1 MLCFPP
7 AKINIGLYVK
17 ARRPDGFHE
26 IETLFCPVALCDIL
40 EVVVAKTFAF
50 RLSGLPVDGSPD
62 DNLCVK
68 ACRLLQADFYLPP
81 VAVYLHKVIPTGAGL
96 GGGSSDATAMLK
108 LLNAL
113 FSLRLS
119 TEQLRRY
126 AVRIGSDCAF
136 FLHDR
141 PMLAAGRGEIL
152 RELALPRLRR
162 RFIVLLKPPAS
173 ISTAAAYA
181 AVTPRQPSSPAP
193 PPLERLLQQPLDAWK
208 DSVVND
214 FEPAV
219 FARHPSLL
227 ALKQRLYQAGALYAS
242 MSGSGS
248 ALFGLFPDD
257 VAAAAAAAAL
267 PGVLFCGPL
276 QTS

>member
-68 ACRLLQADFYLPP
+68 ACRLLQADFDLPP

-119 TEQLRRY
+119 TEQFRRY
-126 AVRIGSDCAF
+126 AVRIKKRLFPYRTRKSEMPAGTSEVPRRNVKT
-136 FLHDR
+136 DR
-141 PMLAAGRGEIL
+141 PLRGQRQARSAFPVRGFMSCGQRARAGVSFAIDMDGL
-152 RELALPRLRR
+152 RL
-162 RFIVLLKPPAS
+162 
-173 ISTAAAYA
+173 TGN
-181 AVTPRQPSSPAP
+181 AP
-193 PPLERLLQQPLDAWK
+193 PQAIVYCLLFIGRA
-208 DSVVND
+208 
-214 FEPAV
+214 
-219 FARHPSLL
+219 
-227 ALKQRLYQAGALYAS
+227 
-242 MSGSGS
+242 GS
-248 ALFGLFPDD
+248 ANSCSPIRA
-257 VAAAAAAAAL
+257 VAPAAAAGCGAL
-267 PGVLFCGPL
+267 FRPNSGDG
-276 QTS
+276 